1 MDCSAAPLWRH
12 FCELQWWILHVFHQ
26 TLFLLCL
33 KSDFSE
39 SKQCSTDLDD
49 NLGGFIY
56 IYLYIMNDSFLL
68 VLIFAWS
75 SLWLTNHPVNLY
87 CVEHILC
94 SVFSLQP
101 YIQFSEMIMQLKK
114 KILPVFSK
122 WISSSFSFTFPK
134 IFLKNKTFFFVRHN
148 LTCMLFDRPTATL
161 WSDRI
166 FIFLSFCAIVKENL
180 ECIFLDPVQI
190 TDQTEFLCT
199 LFSASACLLGSCGR
213 WCVQKK

>member
-1 MDCSAAPLWRH
+1 MFQTLFRRSTENILNTVFGWIAVLLH
-12 FCELQWWILHVFHQ
+12 FCELQWWILHVFNQ

-39 SKQCSTDLDD
+39 TKQCSTDLDD

-87 CVEHILC
+87 CVEHIFC

-114 KILPVFSK
+114 KSYLYLVNEFLPVFLSR
-122 WISSSFSFTFPK
+122 
-134 IFLKNKTFFFVRHN
+134 FLRFF
-148 LTCMLFDRPTATL
+148 
-161 WSDRI
+161 
-166 FIFLSFCAIVKENL
+166 
-180 ECIFLDPVQI
+180 
-190 TDQTEFLCT
+190 
-199 LFSASACLLGSCGR
+199 
-213 WCVQKK
+213 